1 MKKNTVLVF
10 LLMTAGAVPGFA
22 QWAVIDVANVQQNV
36 MNYAALIE
44 QVSKQATQIS
54 NQVRQIQQFETE
66 LKRMGD
72 MASLKNIVGFPEFKL
87 DLSLPTKIKTWSDGL
102 ARVDGRGL
110 FGDARGGIF
119 REITEEFKDFD
130 GGTIERDATVYKE
143 AHDMAVTVDEFK
155 TVQSDV
161 YTRRE
166 DLKRAIGRTSEAM
179 QAAETEAEQKKLD
192 AVLNAQY
199 GQLSA
204 VDAEVALSAAEVQV
218 KAAEATA
225 MSNAQSEADAE
236 ARRRLAQQEV
246 KKLSAT
252 FKPKYECLLQYV
264 TETRISP

>member
-1 MKKNTVLVF
+1 MKTIVSLF
-10 LLMTAGAVPGFA
+10 LLIAGSAVPCFA

-54 NQVRQIQQFETE
+54 NQVRQIEQFETQ
-66 LKRMGD
+66 LKRLGD
-72 MASLKNIVGFPEFKL
+72 MSKIKSIVGFPEFRV
-87 DLSLPTKIKTWSDGL
+87 DLNLPTKIEKWADGL
-102 ARVDGRGL
+102 IRVDGRGL
-110 FGDARGGIF
+110 FGDTRGGIF

-166 DLKRAIGRTSEAM
+166 DLKRAIARTSEAM
-179 QAAETEAEQKKLD
+179 QAAETEAEQKKLE

-225 MSNAQSEADAE
+225 MSNAQGEAEAE

-246 KKLSAT
+246 KKLSTT

-264 TETRISP
+264 TEKRMAP

>member
-1 MKKNTVLVF
+1 MKIAVSVFVLV
-10 LLMTAGAVPGFA
+10 TIGAAPAFA
-22 QWAVIDVANVQQNV
+22 QWAVVDVANIQQSA
-36 MNYAALIE
+36 MNYAALVE
-44 QVSKQATQIS
+44 QLSKQATQIS
-54 NQVRQIQQFETE
+54 NQVQQIQQFETQ
-66 LKRMGD
+66 LKRLGD
-72 MASLKNIVGFPEFKL
+72 MASVKNIVGFPELKL
-87 DLSLPTKIKTWSDGL
+87 DLNLPTKIKTWTDGL

-110 FGDARGGIF
+110 FGDTRGGIF
-119 REITEEFKDFD
+119 RGVASEFKDFD
-130 GGTIERDATVYKE
+130 GVTVERDANAYKE

-166 DLKRAIGRTSEAM
+166 DLKRAIGRTSEAL
-179 QAAETEAEQKKLD
+179 QAAETEAEQKKLE

-218 KAAEATA
+218 KAAESLA
-225 MSNAQSEADAE
+225 MNNAQDEADAE

-246 KKLSAT
+246 KKLSTA